1 MFLLCKVLTRN
12 IELKFSS
19 GFEVSVVSGPTCDE
33 EGPRVG
39 VDGGQPAEVL
49 PHLLEVLQALVLPPH
64 DGRHPPQR
72 RPLQLLAAVQ
82 RVPELEQPDIVLG
95 HVVDEVA
102 GGVDLSQRQLVVIL
116 AGRC

>member
-1 MFLLCKVLTRN
+1 MP
-12 IELKFSS
+12 SS
-19 GFEVSVVSGPTCDE
+19 YAFNSVVTPCFSFFGVKL
-33 EGPRVG
+33 VG

-49 PHLLEVLQALVLPPH
+49 PDPLEVLQALVLPPH

-82 RVPELEQPDIVLG
+82 RVPELEQPDVVLG

-102 GGVDLSQRQLVVIL
+102 GGVDLS
-116 AGRC
+116 

>member
-1 MFLLCKVLTRN
+1 M
-12 IELKFSS
+12 
-19 GFEVSVVSGPTCDE
+19 
-33 EGPRVG
+33 
-39 VDGGQPAEVL
+39 L
-49 PHLLEVLQALVLPPH
+49 PDLLEVLQALVLPPH

-116 AGRC
+116 AATIVLYVMLCVFKFTK

>member
-1 MFLLCKVLTRN
+1 MC
-12 IELKFSS
+12 
-19 GFEVSVVSGPTCDE
+19 TCDN
-33 EGPRVG
+33 EGPGVG

-102 GGVDLSQRQLVVIL
+102 GGVDLSQRQLVVVL
-116 AGRC
+116 AGTIGVLNVFNVF